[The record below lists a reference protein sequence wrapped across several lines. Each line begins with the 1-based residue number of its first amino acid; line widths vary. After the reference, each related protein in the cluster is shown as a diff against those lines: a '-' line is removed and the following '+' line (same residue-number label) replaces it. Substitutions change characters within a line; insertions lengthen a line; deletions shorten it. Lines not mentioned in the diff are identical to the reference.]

1 MKTSISSKTINLSLS
16 IIDDCWITDFK
27 FLKSST
33 FKDLKS
39 ETQKKYELY
48 VDNILNHNVNILMQ
62 KKKILDNIMVT
73 EEDMEFINMYVKA
86 CIDKRRNR
94 F

>member
-1 MKTSISSKTINLSLS
+1 MVPVIDFHGYRKNLH
-16 IIDDCWITDFK
+16 
-27 FLKSST
+27 

-48 VDNILNHNVNILMQ
+48 VDNILNHNVNITNTIVSSYSDAKEE
-62 KKKILDNIMVT
+62 KKEKMLDNVTVT
-73 EEDMEFINMYVKA
+73 EEDMEFINMFIKA